1 MFDDFSAKPLAL
13 NKINQAYALVRTTRP
28 DLTADGW
35 RALATEY
42 IAESSAEAPAA
53 RGVVAV
59 QTDQGY
65 IVGLFCYAACDDMR
79 HGPTLR
85 IENLIALDLFDQA
98 GVMAALLDEIEA
110 LARRLQRR
118 AVVAEQP
125 ACSRPD
131 SESGRLVA
139 AWFADS
145 DDPAQGL
152 LRLLSQPSAAA
163 MSEETA
169 SEGVMSAGA

>member
-1 MFDDFSAKPLAL
+1 MIDGFSAKPLAL
-13 NKINQAYALVRTTRP
+13 NKINQAYALVRAARP
-28 DLTADGW
+28 DLTVDGW
-35 RALATEY
+35 RAIASEY
-42 IAESSAEAPAA
+42 IEEPPIDGPAA
-53 RGVVAV
+53 RGVFAV
-59 QTDQGY
+59 QNDQGY
-65 IVGLFCYAACDDMR
+65 IIGLFCYAACDDMR

-85 IENLIALDLFDQA
+85 IENLTALDLFDQA

-125 ACSRPD
+125 ACSRTA

-145 DDPAQGL
+145 ADPADGL

-163 MSEETA
+163 MSA
-169 SEGVMSAGA
+169 DVMSAGA

>member
-1 MFDDFSAKPLAL
+1 MIDGFSAKPLAL
-13 NKINQAYALVRTTRP
+13 NKINQAYALVRATRP

-42 IAESSAEAPAA
+42 IAESPAEAPAA

-59 QTDQGY
+59 QNHQGY

-85 IENLIALDLFDQA
+85 IVNLTALDLFDQA
-98 GVMAALLDEIEA
+98 GVMAALLDEIEG

-125 ACSRPD
+125 ACSRPG

-145 DDPAQGL
+145 GDPAEGL
-152 LRLLSQPSAAA
+152 LRLLPQPSAA
-163 MSEETA
+163 T
-169 SEGVMSAGA
+169 MSAGA